1 MRRFNLVLLATAQLC
16 GARHPG
22 FSIHDDLVAYPQVRP
37 IPSSSPTKGSSGS
50 QTDNVRAQY
59 EIVFSESFILEHEAQ
74 ALLDRANPHSTYS
87 AEFSTT
93 SDVSQNV
100 REATDADNGRSS
112 EALERYELMN
122 TAAAKYLCSIPI
134 LEPQTPENHTATEL
148 AKQEEAREL
157 AKASAH
163 GWELLDELDGN
174 CLYFMS
180 GWWSYSFC
188 YNREIVQFHAL
199 PTVSNGQPP
208 VRDPHTAEYVLGR
221 VQKSPSQR
229 QQTQGQEQQQKQT
242 TKSGNPP
249 ANTDLQIKGD
259 QRYLV
264 QKMEGG
270 TVCDLTGRDR
280 TIEVQYHCVPGMKGD
295 RIGWI
300 KEVTTCAYLM
310 VVHTPRLCHDVAFLP
325 PRATSANPISC
336 QLILPSDDPAAQAD
350 WHHRKTLEAE
360 ESMTGKQ
367 ESAAATDEKEAEELL
382 KQAQQDPNV
391 RDNAQKG
398 VNVGGVIVGARN
410 VLGDA
415 DEEGKPPTKLTPPR
429 SYLPGRGHGPLVEII
444 ASAKSKAEGGAT
456 EILDEDELKKLDLSP
471 ELVEEM
477 RAELERIAGD
487 KGWKLEVVEQPGVP
501 REIQGIVDHG
511 AEGEDGEEAKGKRK
525 KKKIVEGGE
534 EKKQQQQQQQK
545 DQKQDQQQ
553 EGSEEQFF
561 KEEL

>member
-1 MRRFNLVLLATAQLC
+1 MRRFNLLFLATAQLC

-22 FSIHDDLVAYPQVRP
+22 FSIHDDLVAYPQ
-37 IPSSSPTKGSSGS
+37 
-50 QTDNVRAQY
+50 Y

-74 ALLDRANPHSTYS
+74 ALLDRTNPHSAYS
-87 AEFSTT
+87 AEFSTA

-112 EALERYELMN
+112 EAFERYELMN
-122 TAAAKYLCSIPI
+122 TADLKYLCSIPI

-199 PTVSNGQPP
+199 PTVPNGQPP

-229 QQTQGQEQQQKQT
+229 QGQDQQQQQT
-242 TKSGNPP
+242 TKSGDPP

-310 VVHTPRLCHDVAFLP
+310 VVNTPRLCDDVAFLP

-336 QLILPSDDPAAQAD
+336 QLILPSDDPGAQAE
-350 WHHRKTLEAE
+350 WHRRKTLEAE
-360 ESMTGKQ
+360 ESMAGKQ
-367 ESAAATDEKEAEELL
+367 EGAAATDEEEAEELL

-391 RDNAQKG
+391 RDKAQKG

-415 DEEGKPPTKLTPPR
+415 DEEGKPPTKLSPPR

-456 EILDEDELKKLDLSP
+456 EILDDDELKKLDLSP

-487 KGWKLEVVEQPGVP
+487 KGWKLEVVEQPGAQ

-511 AEGEDGEEAKGKRK
+511 SEGEDGEELAKGKRK
-525 KKKIVEGGE
+525 KKVVEG
-534 EKKQQQQQQQK
+534 EKKTQQNGQK
-545 DQKQDQQQ
+545 QDKQDQQQ

>member
-1 MRRFNLVLLATAQLC
+1 MRRLNLVLLATVQLC

-22 FSIHDDLVAYPQVRP
+22 FSIHDDLVAYPQ
-37 IPSSSPTKGSSGS
+37 
-50 QTDNVRAQY
+50 Y
-59 EIVFSESFILEHEAQ
+59 EIVFSESFIPEHEAQ
-74 ALLDRANPHSTYS
+74 ALLDRTNPPHPAYS
-87 AEFSTT
+87 ADFSTA

-100 REATDADNGRSS
+100 REAADADGRP
-112 EALERYELMN
+112 EPEVFERYEVMN
-122 TAAAKYLCSIPI
+122 MNPAKYLCSIPI

-163 GWELLDELDGN
+163 GWELLNELDGN

-188 YNREIVQFHAL
+188 YNRDVTQFHAL
-199 PTVSNGQPP
+199 PTVPNGQPP

-221 VQKSPSQR
+221 ASKSPSQR
-229 QQTQGQEQQQKQT
+229 QQTQGQQQQQQQQQQQKQQQT
-242 TKSGNPP
+242 TKSGDPP

-264 QKMEGG
+264 QRLDGG
-270 TVCDLTGRDR
+270 TICDLTGRER

-310 VVHTPRLCHDVAFLP
+310 VVNTPRLCDDVAFLP

-336 QLILPSDDPAAQAD
+336 QLIIPADNPAAQAE
-350 WHHRKTLEAE
+350 WHRLKTLEA
-360 ESMTGKQ
+360 Q
-367 ESAAATDEKEAEELL
+367 EAMVGQAGQDPGAKGSEQELL
-382 KQAQQDPNV
+382 QQQQQQQPGGDGQQQQDPNV
-391 RDNAQKG
+391 RDRAQKG

-410 VLGDA
+410 VLADA
-415 DEEGKPPTKLTPPR
+415 DEEGKPPAKLAPPR
-429 SYLPGRGHGPLVEII
+429 SYLPGRNQGPLVEII
-444 ASAKSKAEGGAT
+444 ASAKSKADGG
-456 EILDEDELKKLDLSP
+456 EVKVLNQEELEKMDLSP

-477 RAELERIAGD
+477 RAELEKIAGD
-487 KGWKLEVVEQPGVP
+487 KGWKLEVVEQPGDP
-501 REIQGIVDHG
+501 REIRGIVDHKD
-511 AEGEDGEEAKGKRK
+511 EDGEGKGKK
-525 KKKIVEGGE
+525 AG
-534 EKKQQQQQQQK
+534 K
-545 DQKQDQQQ
+545 DEQQ

>member
-1 MRRFNLVLLATAQLC
+1 MRRLNLVLLATVQLC

-22 FSIHDDLVAYPQVRP
+22 FSIHDDLVAYPQ
-37 IPSSSPTKGSSGS
+37 
-50 QTDNVRAQY
+50 Y
-59 EIVFSESFILEHEAQ
+59 EIVFSESFIPEHEAQ
-74 ALLDRANPHSTYS
+74 ALLDRTNPPHPAYS
-87 AEFSTT
+87 ADFSTA

-100 REATDADNGRSS
+100 REAADADGRP
-112 EALERYELMN
+112 EPEVFERYEVMN
-122 TAAAKYLCSIPI
+122 MNPAKYLCSIPI

-163 GWELLDELDGN
+163 GWELLNELDGN

-188 YNREIVQFHAL
+188 YNRDVTQFHAL
-199 PTVSNGQPP
+199 PTVPNGQPP

-221 VQKSPSQR
+221 ASKSPSQR
-229 QQTQGQEQQQKQT
+229 QQTQGQQQQQQQQQQQKQQQT
-242 TKSGNPP
+242 TKSGDPP

-264 QKMEGG
+264 QRLDGG
-270 TVCDLTGRDR
+270 TICDLTGRER

-310 VVHTPRLCHDVAFLP
+310 VVNTPRLCDDVAFLP

-336 QLILPSDDPAAQAD
+336 QLIIPADNPAAQAE
-350 WHHRKTLEAE
+350 WHRLKTLEA
-360 ESMTGKQ
+360 Q
-367 ESAAATDEKEAEELL
+367 EAMVGQAGQDPGAKGSEQELL
-382 KQAQQDPNV
+382 QQQQPGGDGQQQQDPNV
-391 RDNAQKG
+391 RDRAQKG

-410 VLGDA
+410 VLADA
-415 DEEGKPPTKLTPPR
+415 DEEGKPPAKLAPPR
-429 SYLPGRGHGPLVEII
+429 SYLPGRNQGPLVEII
-444 ASAKSKAEGGAT
+444 ASAKSKADGG
-456 EILDEDELKKLDLSP
+456 EVKVLNQEELEKMDLSP

-477 RAELERIAGD
+477 RAELEKIAGD
-487 KGWKLEVVEQPGVP
+487 KGWKLEVVEQPGDP
-501 REIQGIVDHG
+501 REIRGIVDHKD
-511 AEGEDGEEAKGKRK
+511 EDGEGKGKK
-525 KKKIVEGGE
+525 AG
-534 EKKQQQQQQQK
+534 K
-545 DQKQDQQQ
+545 DEQQ

>member
-1 MRRFNLVLLATAQLC
+1 MRRFNVLLLATAQLC

-22 FSIHDDLVAYPQVRP
+22 FSIHDDLVAYP
-37 IPSSSPTKGSSGS
+37 
-50 QTDNVRAQY
+50 QY

-74 ALLDRANPHSTYS
+74 ALLDRANPHSAYS

-112 EALERYELMN
+112 EVFERYELMN
-122 TAAAKYLCSIPI
+122 TADLKYLCSIPI

-199 PTVSNGQPP
+199 PTVPNGQPP

-229 QQTQGQEQQQKQT
+229 QGQDQQQQQT
-242 TKSGNPP
+242 TKSGDPP

-310 VVHTPRLCHDVAFLP
+310 VVNTPRLCDDVAFLP

-336 QLILPSDDPAAQAD
+336 QLILPSDDPGAQAE
-350 WHHRKTLEAE
+350 WHRRKTLEAE
-360 ESMTGKQ
+360 ESMVGKQ
-367 ESAAATDEKEAEELL
+367 EGTAATEEEEAEKLL

-391 RDNAQKG
+391 RDKAQKG

-415 DEEGKPPTKLTPPR
+415 DEEGKPPTKLSPPR

-456 EILDEDELKKLDLSP
+456 EILDDDELKKLDLSP

-487 KGWKLEVVEQPGVP
+487 KGWKLEVVEQPGAQ

-511 AEGEDGEEAKGKRK
+511 SEGEDGEELAKGKRK
-525 KKKIVEGGE
+525 KKVVEG
-534 EKKQQQQQQQK
+534 EKKTQQNGQK
-545 DQKQDQQQ
+545 QDKQDQQQ

>member
-1 MRRFNLVLLATAQLC
+1 MRRLNLVLLATAQLC

-22 FSIHDDLVAYPQVRP
+22 FSIHDDLVAYPQ
-37 IPSSSPTKGSSGS
+37 
-50 QTDNVRAQY
+50 Y
-59 EIVFSESFILEHEAQ
+59 EIVFSESFILDHDAQ
-74 ALLDRANPHSTYS
+74 ALLDRTNQHSTYS
-87 AEFSTT
+87 AEFSTA
-93 SDVSQNV
+93 SDISQNV
-100 REATDADNGRSS
+100 REAGDADNGAAV
-112 EALERYELMN
+112 EVFEKYEIMN
-122 TAAAKYLCSIPI
+122 MNPSKYLCAIPI

-163 GWELLDELDGN
+163 GWELLDELDGK

-188 YNREIVQFHAL
+188 YNRDVVQFHAL
-199 PTVSNGQPP
+199 PTVPNGQPP

-221 VQKSPSQR
+221 VHKSPSQR
-229 QQTQGQEQQQKQT
+229 QQTQNGEQQQQQQT

-264 QKMEGG
+264 QRMEGG
-270 TVCDLTGRDR
+270 TICDLTGRER

-310 VVHTPRLCHDVAFLP
+310 VVNTPRLCDDVAFLP

-336 QLILPSDDPAAQAD
+336 QLILPSDDPGAQAE
-350 WHHRKTLEAE
+350 WHRRKTLDAE
-360 ESMTGKQ
+360 EAMVDKKLDAST
-367 ESAAATDEKEAEELL
+367 KEQQELL
-382 KQAQQDPNV
+382 KKNQQDPNA
-391 RDNAQKG
+391 RDKAKG

-410 VLGDA
+410 VLADA
-415 DEEGKPPTKLTPPR
+415 DEEGKPPAKLAPPR
-429 SYLPGRGHGPLVEII
+429 SYLPGRDHGPLVEII
-444 ASAKSKAEGGAT
+444 ASAKSKAEGGTT
-456 EILDEDELKKLDLSP
+456 EILDDEELKKLDLSP

-487 KGWKLEVVEQPGVP
+487 KGWKLEVVEQPGDP
-501 REIQGIVDHG
+501 REIRGIVDHG
-511 AEGEDGEEAKGKRK
+511 SEGELREDVAQGKRK
-525 KKKIVEGGE
+525 KKDAAEGEGQQE
-534 EKKQQQQQQQK
+534 KQQQQE
-545 DQKQDQQQ
+545 Q
-553 EGSEEQFF
+553 EGSEEHFF
-561 KEEL
+561 KEDL